1 MAAPRNAHAMT
12 GGGEVTVFICITCKS
27 SDADTV
33 ARGQLLFDAVTVRL
47 SSHSAIW
54 DAAIRLTPVKCL
66 AVCKRPC
73 TVALAGS
80 GKWTSIVGDLDP
92 EAHVEDVIAADL
104 LPSEIRGSGYGALAV
119 VTGVGDLFSSF
130 MVGWLWA
137 AFGAQVAFSAA
148 AALMAVGILLMLH
161 LSMKKTQRL

>member
-1 MAAPRNAHAMT
+1 MT

-92 EAHVEDVIAADL
+92 EAHVEDVIAA
-104 LPSEIRGSGYGALAV
+104 ALSHVAAEDGIIPWRLRPLSFRKGV
-119 VTGVGDLFSSF
+119 VARIPPLGFRPEEPEG
-130 MVGWLWA
+130 
-137 AFGAQVAFSAA
+137 
-148 AALMAVGILLMLH
+148 
-161 LSMKKTQRL
+161 